1 MIRILFERPFRWNL
15 KTSKAPNRFRTDPP
29 NDLTFVRNVS
39 ETATQSFFPCTILRC
54 NHSKHLCTLWIA
66 PINARLVSFTHSHP
80 HELQVFYAITMVGW
94 HTRKKKMFLT
104 LISQLGITTSPL
116 NNWMSW
122 KYNKQSLVC
131 VTKNTTHCSLDV
143 CACFFLPLRNDWLF
157 SHCFSYIFCVRIST
171 SCVEHIA

>member
-1 MIRILFERPFRWNL
+1 MHHTEMQPF
-15 KTSKAPNRFRTDPP
+15 KTS
-29 NDLTFVRNVS
+29 VYS
-39 ETATQSFFPCTILRC
+39 
-54 NHSKHLCTLWIA
+54 WIA
-66 PINARLVSFTHSHP
+66 PINVRLVSFTHSHP

-94 HTRKKKMFLT
+94 HTEKKKMFLT

-143 CACFFLPLRNDWLF
+143 YAGFFLPLRNDWLF

-171 SCVEHIA
+171 SCVEHIAYKKSSIERIIYDFRGEIHSAIVFIHASERPII